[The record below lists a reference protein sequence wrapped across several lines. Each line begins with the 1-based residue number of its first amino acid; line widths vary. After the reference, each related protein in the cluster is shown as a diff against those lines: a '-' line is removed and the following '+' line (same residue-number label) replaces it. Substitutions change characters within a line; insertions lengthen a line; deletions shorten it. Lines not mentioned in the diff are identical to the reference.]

1 MLCTM
6 VTMNKAAVHLTQRA
20 FRFQRDL
27 LSHPRC
33 ALLGDVQRTVC
44 LYFASVAQ
52 RQPHDERT
60 MAQAHK
66 RR

>member
-33 ALLGDVQRTVC
+33 ALLGDVQ
-44 LYFASVAQ
+44 
-52 RQPHDERT
+52 
-60 MAQAHK
+60 
-66 RR
+66 